1 MKKRAAFL
9 VEEKYESFINKKV
22 GTSTALSP
30 QFTLKRESSHE
41 NTEYNVFQSKIAMG
55 NLIFPHRLRFIHPH
69 FICEVEKV
77 KSSF

>member
-9 VEEKYESFINKKV
+9 VEEKYESFINKKKV

-41 NTEYNVFQSKIAMG
+41 NTE
-55 NLIFPHRLRFIHPH
+55 
-69 FICEVEKV
+69 
-77 KSSF
+77 